1 MQLPTC
7 VRLLISGCLL
17 CHTEETFGVIA
28 RAALAT
34 FFAAMLTVSFMSPT
48 KVSSACQ
55 KVADQVNLLR
65 KRVKADGSVEIVTV
79 EQGQRIEIPSDSST
93 NSTKV
98 CMHQSAGTRRHWV
111 YPPPPIH
118 FASPH
123 SLSRPLSES
132 LALSA
137 ATATLDQG
145 MGFMFLKK
153 RLASTF
159 V

>member
-65 KRVKADGSVEIVTV
+65 KRVKADGSVEIATV
-79 EQGQRIEIPSDSST
+79 EQGQRIEI
-93 NSTKV
+93 TKRFINELNKGV
-98 CMHQSAGTRRHWV
+98 HAPASRNIGDIGSIRLRQFTSLRRTLCLV
-111 YPPPPIH
+111 
-118 FASPH
+118 H
-123 SLSRPLSES
+123 SLRALPCPLP
-132 LALSA
+132 LPP
-137 ATATLDQG
+137 
-145 MGFMFLKK
+145 
-153 RLASTF
+153 
-159 V
+159 

>member
-55 KVADQVNLLR
+55 KVADQDLVNLLR
-65 KRVKADGSVEIVTV
+65 KRVKADGSVEIATV
-79 EQGQRIEIPSDSST
+79 EQGQRIEITKRFINELNKGVHAPASR
-93 NSTKV
+93 NSATL
-98 CMHQSAGTRRHWV
+98 G
-111 YPPPPIH
+111 
-118 FASPH
+118 
-123 SLSRPLSES
+123 
-132 LALSA
+132 LSA
-137 ATATLDQG
+137 SANSLRFAAL
-145 MGFMFLKK
+145 
-153 RLASTF
+153 F
-159 V
+159 VSSIV